1 MKTVLHIDNN
11 PIELTMAD
19 FDSEIDV
26 DDITS
31 INYSNLFGEY
41 VTIST
46 LMNRIGILKARAEAI
61 YAEKKLEFD
70 IYEATQRKRL
80 RREAAMNSNYFKI
93 EDQQIKL
100 TENSL
105 EEAIIID
112 EGWQVNKKNVIKAQ
126 ETLNKIDSIYW
137 AISSKSKKLEVLL
150 KPVTPEEFFDE
161 IIEGKVNGIL
171 IKKKKSITKM

>member
-1 MKTVLHIDNN
+1 MKTIIHIDSQ
-11 PIELTMAD
+11 PLELVMAD

-26 DDITS
+26 DEITS
-31 INYSNLFGEY
+31 IDYSNLFGEA

-46 LMNRIGILKARAEAI
+46 LLNRIGILKARAEAI

-80 RREAAMNSNYFKI
+80 RREAAMNSNYFKVD
-93 EDQQIKL
+93 DQQIKL

-112 EGWQVNKKNVIKAQ
+112 AGWQVNKKNVIKAQ
-126 ETLNKIDSIYW
+126 ETLNKVDSIYW
-137 AISSKSKKLEVLL
+137 AISSKSKRLEVML
-150 KPVTPEEFFDE
+150 KPVTPEEFFNE
-161 IIEGKVNGIL
+161 LVEGTVNGIL
-171 IKKKKSITKM
+171 IKKRKSIVE

>member
-1 MKTVLHIDNN
+1 MRTIIHIDDN
-11 PIELTMAD
+11 PLELIMAD
-19 FDSEIDV
+19 FDSEINV
-26 DDITS
+26 DEITS
-31 INYSNLFGEY
+31 IDYSNLFGEA

-46 LMNRIGILKARAEAI
+46 LLNRIGILKARAEAI

-112 EGWQVNKKNVIKAQ
+112 AGWQVNKKNVIKAQ
-126 ETLNKIDSIYW
+126 ETLNKVDSLYW
-137 AISSKSKKLEVLL
+137 AVQSKDRKLSTIM

-161 IIEGKVNGIL
+161 IVEGKVNGIL

>member
-1 MKTVLHIDNN
+1 MKTIIHIDDN
-11 PIELTMAD
+11 PLELIMAD
-19 FDSEIDV
+19 FDSEINV
-26 DDITS
+26 DEITS
-31 INYSNLFGEY
+31 IDYSNLFGEA

-46 LMNRIGILKARAEAI
+46 LLNRIGILKARAEAI

-80 RREAAMNSNYFKI
+80 RREAAMNSNYFKVD
-93 EDQQIKL
+93 DQQIKL

-112 EGWQVNKKNVIKAQ
+112 EGWQVNKKNVIKAN
-126 ETLNKIDSIYW
+126 ETLEKINALYW
-137 AISSKSKKLEVLL
+137 ALGSKDKKLSTIM
-150 KPVTPEEFFDE
+150 KPVTPEEFFNE

-171 IKKKKSITKM
+171 IKKRKSITKM

>member
-19 FDSEIDV
+19 FDSEINV
-26 DDITS
+26 DEITS
-31 INYSNLFGEY
+31 IDYSNLFGEA

-46 LMNRIGILKARAEAI
+46 LLNRIGILKARAEAI

-80 RREAAMNSNYFKI
+80 RREAAMNSNYFKVD
-93 EDQQIKL
+93 DQQIKL

-126 ETLNKIDSIYW
+126 ETLNKVDSIYW
-137 AISSKSKKLEVLL
+137 AISRKSKNLVVML
-150 KPVTPEEFFDE
+150 KPITPE
-161 IIEGKVNGIL
+161 
-171 IKKKKSITKM
+171 

>member
-1 MKTVLHIDNN
+1 MRTVIHIDNQ
-11 PIELTMAD
+11 PLELIMAD
-19 FDSEIDV
+19 FDSEINV
-26 DDITS
+26 DEITS
-31 INYSNLFGEY
+31 IDYSNLFGEA

-46 LMNRIGILKARAEAI
+46 LLNRIGILKARAEAI

-80 RREAAMNSNYFKI
+80 RREAAMNSNYFKVD
-93 EDQQIKL
+93 DQQIKL

-126 ETLNKIDSIYW
+126 ETLNKVDSIYW
-137 AISSKSKKLEVLL
+137 AISSKSKKLEVML
-150 KPVTPEEFFDE
+150 KPITPEEFYNE
-161 IIEGKVNGIL
+161 LMEGTVNGIL
-171 IKKKKSITKM
+171 IKKRKSITN

>member
-1 MKTVLHIDNN
+1 MRTIIHIDDN
-11 PIELTMAD
+11 PLELIMAD
-19 FDSEIDV
+19 FDSEINV
-26 DDITS
+26 DEITS
-31 INYSNLFGEY
+31 IDYSNLFGEA

-46 LMNRIGILKARAEAI
+46 LLNRIGILKARAEAI

-80 RREAAMNSNYFKI
+80 RREAAMNGNYFKI

-105 EEAIIID
+105 EEAVIID

-126 ETLNKIDSIYW
+126 ETLNKVDSIYW
-137 AISSKSKKLEVLL
+137 AISSKSKKLEVML
-150 KPVTPEEFFDE
+150 KPITPEEFYNE
-161 IIEGKVNGIL
+161 LMEGTVNGIL
-171 IKKKKSITKM
+171 IKKRKSITK